1 MTSPPPP
8 SRVPRRIVLLTGP
21 SGSGKGMVV
30 RRSGVPG
37 LNLDDFYR
45 DGDDPSLPR
54 RFGIPD
60 WDLPASWDD
69 GAALAALTALA
80 HDGVAEIPTYSIAQ
94 SRRTG
99 TARLEIGDAP
109 VLIAEGIFAA
119 ELIAPIAAAGLLA
132 DAIVLDRP
140 VPVVFVLRL
149 LRDLREHRK
158 SVPILLQRG
167 TALARQQRRDMAR
180 WKRAGLRPYGLR
192 AAVQRL
198 RELVRLAEAE
208 RRCRPVG
215 AATARLRIAAVCFL
229 REAPAGSAHRTEL
242 LCVRKH
248 GTGSWMQV
256 GGKLDPGESA
266 RDAALREVEEE
277 LGAVLEDTDLE
288 VLGDFEAIAA
298 NEPGTVV
305 RSSVFVTRAPLPAP
319 LRVRAELADHQ
330 WIPVADE
337 VPPGE
342 AGRLAPLMVQHI
354 LPALRRREAGS
365 APGPSGPSRRG

>member
-1 MTSPPPP
+1 
-8 SRVPRRIVLLTGP
+8 
-21 SGSGKGMVV
+21 MVV
-30 RRSGVPG
+30 GRSGVPA

-45 DGDDPSLPR
+45 EGDDPSLPR

-80 HDGVAEIPTYSIAQ
+80 HDGVAEVPTYSISQ

-119 ELIAPIAAAGLLA
+119 ELIAPLRAAGLLA

-140 VPVVFVLRL
+140 VPVVFTLRL

-167 TALARQQRRDMAR
+167 TALARQQRQDMTR
-180 WKRAGLRPYGLR
+180 WAAAGMRPYGLR
-192 AAVQRL
+192 AAVRRL
-198 RELVRLAEAE
+198 RELSQFAEAE
-208 RRCRPVG
+208 RRGRALAPSM
-215 AATARLRIAAVCFL
+215 RLRIAAVCFL
-229 REAPAGSAHRTEL
+229 REAPAGASHSTEL

-266 RDAALREVEEE
+266 REAALREVEEE
-277 LGAVLEDTDLE
+277 LGIMLREEELHE
-288 VLGDFEAIAA
+288 LGDFEAVAA

-305 RSSVFVTRAPLPAP
+305 RSSVFTTRAPLPSP
-319 LRVRAELADHQ
+319 LQVRAELAEHQ
-330 WIPVADE
+330 WIPVTGTGLPST
-337 VPPGE
+337 V
-342 AGRLAPLMVQHI
+342 GRLAPLMIQHI
-354 LPALRRREAGS
+354 LPALREREAATGAGTDLS
-365 APGPSGPSRRG
+365 PPQG